1 MSLDSF
7 IAWFVRKGATKCF
20 TFEEGT
26 LVPPPCPPERPI
38 HLYVHIPFCM
48 QLCPYCSFHR
58 YPFEEDS
65 VRAYFS
71 ALQNELRI
79 YAGLGFR
86 FSAVYV
92 GGGTPTI
99 LMDELIDTLD
109 LIGRLFSPEEISV
122 ETNPD
127 RLDLENLSSLAD
139 SGVKRVSVGIQSFQ
153 DEVLRAIGRL
163 DKYGSGPVLA
173 RKLEA
178 AKGSVDTLNVDM
190 IFNFPIQTRSMLN
203 DDLKTL
209 LDILPDQITFYPL
222 MISTATRKQIEG
234 IMGPMVPGRERQF
247 YRIITSSLEPFYEPN
262 SAWCFSRGGSP
273 MIDEYIVGGE
283 EYVGAGSGA
292 FGLIGGAI
300 YANTFSLDEYMR
312 ALGGG
317 RLPVKSY
324 KAFSIKELARYSFLM
339 SLFGLKLDLNTFRQ
353 RFGNSIWR
361 LLGPECLFFI
371 LAGAL
376 CKTASTLEL
385 TERGRYYWVVMMRE
399 FFTGVDNFRDMSRA
413 AIGGR

>member
-1 MSLDSF
+1 
-7 IAWFVRKGATKCF
+7 
-20 TFEEGT
+20 
-26 LVPPPCPPERPI
+26 
-38 HLYVHIPFCM
+38 M

-99 LMDELIDTLD
+99 LMDELIDTLE

-127 RLDLENLSSLAD
+127 RLDLENLSSLAA

-153 DEVLRAIGRL
+153 DEVLGAIGRL
-163 DKYGSGPVLA
+163 DKYGSGPALA

-190 IFNFPIQTRSMLN
+190 IYNFPIQTRSMLN

-222 MISTATRKQIEG
+222 MISTGTRKRIEE
-234 IMGPMVPGRERQF
+234 IMGPMIPGRERLF

-300 YANTFSLDEYMR
+300 YANTFSLGEYMR

-324 KAFSIKELARYSFLM
+324 RTFSLKELARYSFLM

-376 CKTASTLEL
+376 YKTSSTLEL

-413 AIGGR
+413 AIGI